1 MTIWRMRIVFWI
13 PRTKNTHSEYVMLI
27 ALPPY
32 QWLQERTSMLRC
44 TYIACCVMRAKNRI
58 VTKLLTSCVAVS
70 CAATS
75 WSAVTEFA
83 DLLSEIQRMP
93 REAYFVPFL
102 DTVVRWDRALRRQLD
117 LLYWVL
123 MIDGQ
128 IWNIAGQ
135 IISRIKPTFHRNTLQ
150 LACGVHLWDG
160 RSMWHVWRRAS
171 YKVLVGEP
179 DVKRPLLRPSHRLE
193 DNIKK
198 YIQEIGWE
206 DVDWIDVAQDRAK

>member
-1 MTIWRMRIVFWI
+1 M
-13 PRTKNTHSEYVMLI
+13 
-27 ALPPY
+27 
-32 QWLQERTSMLRC
+32 C
-44 TYIACCVMRAKNRI
+44 G
-58 VTKLLTSCVAVS
+58 

-75 WSAVTEFA
+75 WSAVTVCRPSVRDTKNA
-83 DLLSEIQRMP
+83 AWGLLR
-93 REAYFVPFL
+93 PFL
-102 DTVVRWDRALRRQLD
+102 DTVVRWDRAPRRQLD
-117 LLYWVL
+117 QLYWVL

-128 IWNIAGQ
+128 IWNIAKQ
-135 IISRIKPTFHRNTLQ
+135 IISRRKPNYHRNTLQ

-160 RSMWHVWRRAS
+160 WSTWHVWRRAS

-198 YIQEIGWE
+198 YVQETGWE